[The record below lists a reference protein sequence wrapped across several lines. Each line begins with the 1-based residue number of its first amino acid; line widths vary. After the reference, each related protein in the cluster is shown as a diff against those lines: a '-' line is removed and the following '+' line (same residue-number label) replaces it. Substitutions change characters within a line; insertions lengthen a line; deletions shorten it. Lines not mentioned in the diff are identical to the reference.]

1 LSHFRCNVALDP
13 ILGHNGNLC
22 VIFALVN
29 SKVDVSF
36 FAAEFPSKRRSG
48 IVDLEFQS
56 LPAFIGN
63 CQDLFVDAV
72 CQFGLVVEIITLGDR
87 SSHAHFGDAV
97 GISVRIDHS
106 PAVMER
112 QLTGVDVLQ
121 NGFLHKRSFVAFK
134 DVDFLGRFLAEERFD
149 HSEYHRE
156 KVGRVDDEQLVH
168 VLRVVGFVALDDF
181 DGQFHIWL
189 VTELAYAE
197 VFQIEDGS
205 RLGHRRRGYV
215 ALSGARFNK
224 REAVIEVILLPS
236 RLQDPFKVDRGLPSL
251 STPTRPAG
259 KNCLKTS
266 AGWKSSGSVSIL
278 F

>member
-1 LSHFRCNVALDP
+1 M
-13 ILGHNGNLC
+13 
-22 VIFALVN
+22 
-29 SKVDVSF
+29 
-36 FAAEFPSKRRSG
+36 
-48 IVDLEFQS
+48 EFQS

-87 SSHAHFGDAV
+87 SSHAHLINETNVDFNQPKIVELSNATDFGDAV

-156 KVGRVDDEQLVH
+156 KVGRC
-168 VLRVVGFVALDDF
+168 A
-181 DGQFHIWL
+181 IN
-189 VTELAYAE
+189 
-197 VFQIEDGS
+197 I
-205 RLGHRRRGYV
+205 RLI
-215 ALSGARFNK
+215 N
-224 REAVIEVILLPS
+224 
-236 RLQDPFKVDRGLPSL
+236 
-251 STPTRPAG
+251 
-259 KNCLKTS
+259 
-266 AGWKSSGSVSIL
+266 
-278 F
+278 